1 MPTFSLTDLLNL
13 IIVVMFLLGTVSFAA
28 GITVLL
34 TRAFGSDMRAV
45 TKQSKQLIQKGLV
58 DDLSGLVGNASA
70 MLTASSQLV
79 RTTAGIGLMLIIFG
93 LLQIA
98 ASIGLILL
106 LQGKFL

>member
-1 MPTFSLTDLLNL
+1 MPTYPLPDLLNL
-13 IIVVMFLLGTVSFAA
+13 IIMVMFLLGTISFAA
-28 GITVLL
+28 GMIVLL

-45 TKQSKQLIQKGLV
+45 TKQSKILIKKGLV

-79 RTTAGIGLMLIIFG
+79 RTTAGIGFMLIVFG
-93 LLQIA
+93 ILQIA

-106 LQGKFL
+106 LQGKIP